1 MKSEKSFWTLAAITY
16 TIAWGWSFFFA
27 NAYFWDDWA
36 FFFGVS
42 PEEHAQLWAGEEKHF
57 LNQLVNPFLLEYFAG
72 VWVFRLLIFVFMF
85 GAGVLAYKIILRL
98 NFFPKGQCQLFTLV
112 FLLVPVNHARFSIQ
126 TFEYSFS
133 YFFFFLGWFLL
144 LLGKPLLRLCALG
157 AILIAIGTPSLT
169 IFLLLPLANLL
180 YLEQPKSPMKV
191 FIWLIKN
198 ADIFFLVGAFA
209 VFFKATQ
216 GDVKKYN
223 PSAYGILYSILLG
236 VFLGIAS
243 LLYLRHRRQKSL
255 SIRQQVIV
263 CSGLALIWLGM
274 VPYLAVGYNP
284 FNALPSV
291 FRPRVAGKLQAGQY
305 FDLSL
310 SLLKVVAIL
319 LLAFL
324 LLYLIKQFVGLENI
338 VIPNFLLILY
348 LLNSYLVGP
357 LDWDSRLQLLW
368 PLGLA
373 LVMVGLFESI
383 PSHLYQ
389 KNSVAVIISLTLLT
403 SLISAEYYVDS
414 LKQKALIAGIQTEV
428 KGVDNGVYFVREEQ
442 NLLNARSRTYR
453 EYEWNG
459 IISSALDEDNISSK
473 ILSGLDGE
481 QSCPDSKVCLVIY
494 PRVTSSF
501 IGSLIRRRVDIEI
514 GCSDLSIVPN
524 SFDINACPER

>member
-36 FFFGVS
+36 SFFGKS
-42 PEEHAQLWAGEEKHF
+42 PQEPFDLGYYDEKHF
-57 LNQLVNPFLLEYFAG
+57 LNPIINSVLLNFGLWA
-72 VWVFRLLIFVFMF
+72 FRVVIFVLMF
-85 GAGVLAYKIILRL
+85 GAGVLAYKIVSRL
-98 NFFPKGQCQLFTLV
+98 GLFSLAQSRFFTLV

-126 TFEYSFS
+126 TFEYSFA
-133 YFFFFLGWFLL
+133 YFFFFFGWYLL
-144 LLGKPLLRLCALG
+144 ILRKPIWRIAALV
-157 AILIAIGTPSLT
+157 AFLIAIGTPSLLT
-169 IFLLLPLANLL
+169 FMILPLINLFYLDKPRGKSQIFTWLLRNSDIFAVVVIFVWFFRTSQGDVEKYGASSYGLL
-180 YLEQPKSPMKV
+180 YSISLGLAFGIFAFVMLRRRHRDSLPMRNHIFIYSAVALVWLGTVPYWIVGYDPARGLPDV
-191 FIWLIKN
+191 FQLHAGARIQAGEFFTLSMSVLKLVGGIV
-198 ADIFFLVGAFA
+198 FFLVVLFA
-209 VFFKATQ
+209 I
-216 GDVKKYN
+216 KKK
-223 PSAYGILYSILLG
+223 SRHS
-236 VFLGIAS
+236 S
-243 LLYLRHRRQKSL
+243 L
-255 SIRQQVIV
+255 I
-263 CSGLALIWLGM
+263 
-274 VPYLAVGYNP
+274 
-284 FNALPSV
+284 
-291 FRPRVAGKLQAGQY
+291 
-305 FDLSL
+305 
-310 SLLKVVAIL
+310 
-319 LLAFL
+319 
-324 LLYLIKQFVGLENI
+324 
-338 VIPNFLLILY
+338 IPNIFVVLY
-348 LLNSYLVGP
+348 LLNNYFVGP

-481 QSCPDSKVCLVIY
+481 QSCPVSEVCLVIY

>member
-1 MKSEKSFWTLAAITY
+1 MKSEKSFWVLAAITY

-36 FFFGVS
+36 FFFDIP
-42 PEEHAQLWAGEEKHF
+42 PEGHAQLWAGEEKHF
-57 LNQLVNPFLLEYFAG
+57 LNPLVNPLLLEYFSG
-72 VWVFRLLIFVFMF
+72 IWVFRFLIFVLMF
-85 GAGVLAYKIILRL
+85 GAGVFVYKIVSRL
-98 NFFPKGQCQLFTLV
+98 GLFSIAQSRFFTLV

-169 IFLLLPLANLL
+169 IFLLLPLANLF
-180 YLEQPKSPMKV
+180 YIEKPKSPMKV

-198 ADIFFLVGAFA
+198 ADIFFFVGAFV

-223 PSAYGILYSILLG
+223 PSTYGILYSILLG

-263 CSGLALIWLGM
+263 FSGLALIWLGM
-274 VPYLAVGYNP
+274 VPYLAIGYNP

-291 FRPRVAGKLQAGQY
+291 FRPSAAGKLQAGQY

-310 SLLKVVAIL
+310 SLLKVVAVL
-319 LLAFL
+319 LFAFL
-324 LLYLIKQFVGLENI
+324 LLYLIKQFVRLENI
-338 VIPNFLLILY
+338 IIPNFLFVLY
-348 LLNSYLVGP
+348 LLNLYFVGP
-357 LDWDSRLQLLW
+357 LEWDSRLQLLW

-414 LKQKALIAGIQTEV
+414 LKQKSLIAGIKTAV
-428 KGVDNGVYFVREEQ
+428 KGENNEVYFVREEQ

-453 EYEWNG
+453 LYEWNG
-459 IISSALDEDNISSK
+459 IFKSALDEDYFESE

-481 QSCPDSKVCLVIY
+481 QSCPDSKVCLVIN
-494 PRVTSSF
+494 PRVASSF

-514 GCSDLSIVPN
+514 GCSDLSIAPN
-524 SFDINACPER
+524 SFDSNACPER